1 MASSFNKSQT
11 LVWNTDSS
19 MKRPRTQ
26 QPYRMF
32 STPAAAA
39 SSESLPSAATTG
51 PIASHMAPIPTERD
65 IAMAGGVF
73 SLTSAKRDKLNEL
86 KGALGEEHDTLDDM
100 ATDEELLD
108 LHLADGI
115 LLIAKTTDAGADSN
129 VLTEF
134 SNWLNEQNMESQVDR
149 TTLGIQLESMN
160 AKVENLLETVPSDR
174 CLRNVRDFLDPNDLS
189 EILKDYEGSD
199 NPMNDSSSV
208 LNPDTTHFWDS
219 VTRYRFLLIKSA
231 IDQLLNSWDMF
242 TTISDADIDR
252 AAAEGISLES
262 ELDTV
267 DGEKVLQFLQTV
279 VNGSCSERATAAW
292 DLMDRDQDGSLDQDE
307 MHNIVHLCLAI
318 EVGALKQL
326 FEESLEAYPVRASLD
341 ELASEELPAK
351 KGWRHRRAEQQMKK
365 RLLKMFQTSCQ
376 KHFDVEVEIDH
387 RLRCIYAWANKA
399 DQDNQLKSVLVG
411 EQAGWSGRQRYVE
424 LSPKISEPEFREVQ
438 CLHFKH
444 MDKFGSEILSSFR
457 EDLWVLQG
465 KRRERKD
472 LIRNS
477 FLFLAGVSLVDY
489 AILCL

>member
-1 MASSFNKSQT
+1 MVCNSEPFTAT
-11 LVWNTDSS
+11 
-19 MKRPRTQ
+19 KRPRRQ
-26 QPYRMF
+26 LRML
-32 STPAAAA
+32 STPKAA
-39 SSESLPSAATTG
+39 SEPLPSAATTG

-65 IAMAGGVF
+65 IAIAGGVF

-86 KGALGEEHDTLDDM
+86 KGALGEEHDSLDEM
-100 ATDEELLD
+100 ATCDELLD

-115 LLIAKTTDAGADSN
+115 LLITKTTDAGSDAQ

-134 SNWLNEQNMESQVDR
+134 SQWLEEQSFDSQVDR
-149 TTLGIQLESMN
+149 TTLGIQLEVMN
-160 AKVENLLETVPSDR
+160 AKVENLLETVPPDR
-174 CLRNVRDFLDPNDLS
+174 CLRNVRDFLDPKDL
-189 EILKDYEGSD
+189 EELLKNYEGGED
-199 NPMNDSSSV
+199 PLQDSSSA

-219 VTRYRFLLIKSA
+219 VTRYRLLLIKSA
-231 IDQLLNSWDMF
+231 IDQLLNSWDKL
-242 TTISDADIDR
+242 TTVSDADVDR

-267 DGEKVLQFLQTV
+267 DGEKVLEFLKTV
-279 VNGSCSERATAAW
+279 VNGSCSERVTAAW

-307 MHNIVHLCLAI
+307 MHSIVHLCLAI
-318 EVGALKQL
+318 EVDALKQL
-326 FEESLEAYPVRASLD
+326 FQESLEAYPVRASLD
-341 ELASEELPAK
+341 DLASEELPAK
-351 KGWRHRRAEQQMKK
+351 KGWRQRRAENNMKK
-365 RLLKMFQTSCQ
+365 RLSKMFQTSCQ
-376 KHFDVEVEIDH
+376 RHFDIEVEIDH

-399 DQDNQLKSVLVG
+399 DQGNQLKSVLVG

-424 LSPKISEPEFREVQ
+424 LSPKISESEFREVQ
-438 CLHFKH
+438 SLHFKH